1 MKILD
6 DLERTIEQG
15 FQEWVKD
22 DTDFEMGGYSIAT
35 KHAALV
41 EKALPALIRVAR
53 AAGGLTVDATGAVT
67 NQTLNN
73 LEDAL
78 QELRAAGT
86 DDEGLSELV
95 ALQQEAGLDE

>member
-1 MKILD
+1 MVILD

-53 AAGGLTVDATGAVT
+53 AAAE
-67 NQTLNN
+67 
-73 LEDAL
+73 LEDDSHYNSPRG
-78 QELRAAGT
+78 EWNVHVRAMNKLL
-86 DDEGLSELV
+86 E
-95 ALQQEAGLDE
+95 ALQQLCDLEAP